1 MNTIKSGSKENVIT
15 KNFSPNGRIIIAPFR
30 NDENTCGADKVI
42 ISYYKIAS
50 LFTYSIQAKIQKRV
64 FCKWPH
70 PDDGLFDSVWECKQ
84 DAKIYLQNFCDQN
97 KLKKAFNRLV
107 PTLTDQLDLFDEI

>member
-1 MNTIKSGSKENVIT
+1 MDE
-15 KNFSPNGRIIIAPFR
+15 FSPNGRIIAKPFR
-30 NDENTCGADKVI
+30 TDENTSGNDKI
-42 ISYYKIAS
+42 TIHYYKIKS
-50 LFTYSIQAKIQKRV
+50 LLTYSIQAQIQKRV

-70 PDDGLFDSVWECKQ
+70 PQDGLFESVWECKQ
-84 DAKIYLQNFCDQN
+84 DARNCLQAFCDQN